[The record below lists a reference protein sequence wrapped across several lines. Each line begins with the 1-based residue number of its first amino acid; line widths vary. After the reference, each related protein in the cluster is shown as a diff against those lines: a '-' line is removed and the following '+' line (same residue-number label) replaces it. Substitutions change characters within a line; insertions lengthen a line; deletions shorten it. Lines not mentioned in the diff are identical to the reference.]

1 MREAQGL
8 NGDNE
13 MKMKLLSLAR
23 NSSCKFFL
31 RMLLFILITVQV
43 LNGLSRER
51 SHHIYMVHFKDFSKL
66 QCQEWNKGSK
76 RLL

>member
-1 MREAQGL
+1 
-8 NGDNE
+8 
-13 MKMKLLSLAR
+13 MKMKMLSLAR
-23 NSSCKFFL
+23 NSSCL
-31 RMLLFILITVQV
+31 RILLFILITVEV